1 MQVKL
6 AKSFGFC
13 FGVKRA
19 IKIAEKS
26 QDGVTLGELIHNQ
39 KEIDRLRQGYGVR
52 LVKDINEVN
61 KNDHV
66 IVRTHGI
73 PKHELGKLK
82 DMGVMVTDA
91 TCPYVT
97 KPQKIVEQMSA
108 EGYQV
113 IIYGDIAHPEVK
125 SVMSYAQTEAWV
137 IKDIEELKE
146 YKIPKKI
153 ALVSQTTKQTQKFFE
168 IAQYLLLHSYE
179 TRIFNTI
186 CNATFQ
192 NQDSAKELAKEV
204 DIMIVVGGLT
214 SSNTKQLFEIA
225 RRHCLDSY
233 LVEDEDG
240 LKMEWFKDKKICGIT
255 AGASTPDWIIQKVK
269 QRIEAI

>member
-1 MQVKL
+1 MKVKL

-19 IKIAEKS
+19 IKIAEQNK
-26 QDGVTLGELIHNQ
+26 GGATLGALIHNQ
-39 KEIDRLRQGYGVR
+39 KEIDRLREDYGVR
-52 LVKDINEVN
+52 LAKSLDEVKKD
-61 KNDHV
+61 DHV

-73 PKHELGKLK
+73 PKNELQALK
-82 DMGVMVTDA
+82 EQDISVTDA

-113 IIYGDIAHPEVK
+113 VIFGDISHPEVK
-125 SVMSYAQTEAWV
+125 SVMSYATTPAWV
-137 IKDIEELKE
+137 VSSLEELEE
-146 YKIPKKI
+146 YKIPKKV
-153 ALVSQTTKQTQKFFE
+153 ALVSQTTKQREKFFS
-168 IAQYLLLHSYE
+168 IAQYLMQHSYE
-179 TRIFNTI
+179 ARIFNTI

-192 NQDSAKELAKEV
+192 NQDSAKELAQEV

-214 SSNTKQLFEIA
+214 SSNTKQLFEICKKYCS
-225 RRHCLDSY
+225 HSY
-233 LVEDEDG
+233 LIEDEKG
-240 LKMEWFKDKKICGIT
+240 LEPQWFENKEICGIT

-269 QRIEAI
+269 ASIEAI

>member
-39 KEIDRLRQGYGVR
+39 KEIDRLKQGYGVR
-52 LVKDINEVN
+52 LAKSIDEITQG
-61 KNDHV
+61 DHV

-73 PKHELGKLK
+73 PKNELKALE
-82 DMGVMVTDA
+82 DMGVEVSDA

-97 KPQKIVEQMSA
+97 KPQKIVEQVSA

-113 IIYGDIAHPEVK
+113 VIFGDFTHPEVK
-125 SVMSYAQTEAWV
+125 SVMSYAHNEVWV
-137 IKDIEELKE
+137 VKDLEELKQ
-146 YKIPKKI
+146 YKIPKKT
-153 ALVSQTTKQTQKFFE
+153 ALVSQTTKQTKQFYE
-168 IAQYLLLHSYE
+168 IAQYLLAHSYE
-179 TRIFNTI
+179 TRVFNTI

-225 RRHCLDSY
+225 KRHCADSY
-233 LVEDEDG
+233 LIEDEYG
-240 LKMEWFKDKKICGIT
+240 LEMKWFEGKKICGIT
-255 AGASTPDWIIQKVK
+255 AGASTPDWIIEKVK
-269 QRIEAI
+269 QKIQEI

>member
-26 QDGVTLGELIHNQ
+26 RGGVTLGELIHNQ
-39 KEIDRLRQGYGVR
+39 KEIDRLKQGYGVR
-52 LVKDINEVN
+52 LAKSINEIN
-61 KNDHV
+61 SQDHV

-73 PKHELGKLK
+73 PKNELKELK
-82 DMGVMVTDA
+82 EMGVEVTDA

-97 KPQKIVEQMSA
+97 KPQKIVEQMSD

-113 IIYGDIAHPEVK
+113 IIFGDIAHPEVK
-125 SVMSYAQTEAWV
+125 SVMSYAKNEAWV
-137 IKDIEELKE
+137 VKNLEELQQ
-146 YKIPKKI
+146 YKIPKKT

-168 IAQYLLLHSYE
+168 LAQYLLARGYE
-179 TRIFNTI
+179 TRVFNTI

-192 NQDSAKELAKEV
+192 NQDSAKELAQEV

-225 RRHCLDSY
+225 KRHCADSY
-233 LVEDEDG
+233 LIEDENG
-240 LKMEWFKDKKICGIT
+240 LEMRWFEGKKICGIT

-269 QRIEAI
+269 EKIEEI

>member
-1 MQVKL
+1 MKVKL

-19 IKIAEKS
+19 IKIAQKG

-39 KEIDRLRQGYGVR
+39 KEIDRLKQGYGVR
-52 LVKDINEVN
+52 LAKSIDEIC
-61 KNDHV
+61 KGDHV

-73 PKHELGKLK
+73 PKDELKKLE
-82 DMGVMVTDA
+82 DMEVEISDA

-97 KPQKIVEQMSA
+97 KPQKIVEQVSA

-113 IIYGDIAHPEVK
+113 VIFGDIAHPEVK
-125 SVMSYAQTEAWV
+125 SVMSYSHTQVWV
-137 IKDIEELKE
+137 VKDLEELKQ
-146 YKIPKKI
+146 YKIPKKT
-153 ALVSQTTKQTQKFFE
+153 ALVSQTTKQTKQFYE
-168 IAQYLLLHSYE
+168 LAQYLLTHSYE
-179 TRIFNTI
+179 TRVFNTI

-225 RRHCLDSY
+225 KRHCADSY
-233 LVEDEDG
+233 LIEDENG
-240 LKMEWFKDKKICGIT
+240 LELQWFEGKKICGIT

-269 QRIEAI
+269 QKIQEI